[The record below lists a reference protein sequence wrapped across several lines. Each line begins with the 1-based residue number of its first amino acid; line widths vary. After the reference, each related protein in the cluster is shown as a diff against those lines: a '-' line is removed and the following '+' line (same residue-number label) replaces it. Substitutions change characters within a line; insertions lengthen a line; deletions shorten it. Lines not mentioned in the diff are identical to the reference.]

1 MSNDLLN
8 FIRVWAIWDH
18 VPAEALTAMAEWV
31 IKNQISSGQVKMN
44 QDKASVEVRSQIQEN
59 MRLKRCV
66 DLPSFW
72 PPPTWFRISISEAE
86 FKGPR
91 IAVVGFRGQLIGGSF
106 ITEGKDGER
115 KMIHPFRDGNVVRCW
130 RAEGGK
136 KVDVHYMRVEDRGDD
151 GFYLVISPVYE
162 TFINQFSGPEDLER
176 FFRENK
182 TPENLQDILT
192 AMVGFSRKN
201 GKIFNPQWDGVLAAL
216 STKTDQ
222 EGDKT
227 PAEKKPEGFVPPVGT
242 DKPHSEKKERRHS
255 REGGRSAKKKPR
267 PEVPEDQ
274 TPVVKPGASSKDFK
288 EGVED

>member
-18 VPAEALTAMAEWV
+18 VPAEALAAMAEWV
-31 IKNQISSGQVKMN
+31 VKNQISLGQVRMN
-44 QDKASVEVRSQIQEN
+44 RDKASVEVRSQIQED
-59 MRLKRCV
+59 MRLRRCV
-66 DLPSFW
+66 ELPSFW

-136 KVDVHYMRVEDRGDD
+136 KVDVHYMKVEDRGDD
-151 GFYLVISPVYE
+151 GFYLVMSPVYE
-162 TFINQFSGPEDLER
+162 TFINQFSCPEDLER
-176 FFRENK
+176 FFREKK
-182 TPENLQDILT
+182 TPENLKDILT

-201 GKIFNPQWDGVLAAL
+201 GKVYNPQWDGVLAAL

-222 EGDKT
+222 GDNKT
-227 PAEKKPEGFVPPVGT
+227 PAEKKPESSVSPVGAG
-242 DKPHSEKKERRHS
+242 KPRSDRGQHHGH
-255 REGGRSAKKKPR
+255 EGGRSAKKPKP
-267 PEVPEDQ
+267 EAPEDQ
-274 TPVVKPGASSKDFK
+274 APVVKPGASSRDFE
-288 EGVED
+288 EGVEG